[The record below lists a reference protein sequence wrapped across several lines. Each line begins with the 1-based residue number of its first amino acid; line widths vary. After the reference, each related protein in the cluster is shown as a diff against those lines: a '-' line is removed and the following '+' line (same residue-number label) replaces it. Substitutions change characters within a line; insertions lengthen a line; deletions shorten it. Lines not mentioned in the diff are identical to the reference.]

1 MKQQGVRLLTLLSV
15 VVMLASLMFS
25 LPITASAD
33 KIADKKDELAELKEQ
48 QQKLEKEIDALGDS
62 IDDQK
67 KKVQN
72 LLNQVENME
81 KQVDAYR
88 KRIETLDKEIAEQ
101 EKRIETLSGE
111 IEEKQDELDAM
122 MENLKKRLRAIA
134 MTGNYSTLQILM
146 DSESYEDFLIKN
158 KIVESIAAHDKKL
171 MDKAE
176 QEKAA
181 IELKKKEVEDEKAET
196 EAEKIETEAM
206 KAELDA
212 NYAKLDSLYTKAR
225 TERDN
230 LEKKL
235 NTYEAR
241 LKNIKAAEAKLDKE
255 IEALLA
261 ATQATGKYNGTMYW
275 PVPGVYRISS
285 HFGYRPSMGD
295 THGGTD
301 IAAPGCLGKNIVAA
315 ADGTVLKVQSMHYS
329 YGNFVMIDHGLDSAG
344 RRIVTLYA
352 HMRYTPSVKV
362 GQTVVGGSTVLG
374 QVGNTGNS
382 FGAHL
387 HFEVRV
393 DNVRVDAVK
402 NGYIKQP

>member
-1 MKQQGVRLLTLLSV
+1 MKTRGFRLLTLLSV
-15 VVMLASLMFS
+15 VVMLTSLMFS
-25 LPITASAD
+25 LPVNIAAD
-33 KIADKKDELAELKEQ
+33 EISDKKDELAELKQ
-48 QQKLEKEIDALGDS
+48 QQKDLEKEINALGDS

-67 KKVQN
+67 KKVLN
-72 LLNQVENME
+72 LQNQVANME

-88 KRIETLDKEIAEQ
+88 KEIEGLDKQIAEQ
-101 EKRIETLSGE
+101 EARIETLSGE
-111 IEEKQDELDAM
+111 IAAKEDELDAM
-122 MENLKKRLRAIA
+122 MEKLKKRLRAIE
-134 MTGNYSTLQILM
+134 MTGNYSSLQLLM
-146 DSESYEDFLIKN
+146 DSDNYEDFLLKS
-158 KIVESIAAHDKKL
+158 KIVESVAAHDKKL

-176 QEKAA
+176 QEKAD
-181 IELKKKEVEDEKAET
+181 IEQKKKEVEAEKAET
-196 EAEKIETEAM
+196 EAEKAEAETM

-212 NYAKLDSLYTKAR
+212 NYEKLDELYTSAR
-225 TERDN
+225 RERDN

-241 LKNIKAAEAKLDKE
+241 LKKIKDAEKKLDQE
-255 IEALLA
+255 IEKLLA
-261 ATQATGKYNGTMYW
+261 ATQPTGKYNGTMHW
-275 PVPGVYRISS
+275 PVPGIYRISS

-301 IAAPGCLGKNIVAA
+301 IAAAGCLGKPIVAA
-315 ADGTVLKVQSMHYS
+315 ADGTVIKVQNMHYS

-352 HMRYTPSVKV
+352 HMRYSPSVKV
-362 GQTVVGGSTVLG
+362 GQTVVGGQTVLG

-393 DNVRVDAVK
+393 NNVRVDAVK

>member
-1 MKQQGVRLLTLLSV
+1 MKKHGLRLITLLTLV
-15 VVMLASLMFS
+15 TMMTSLMFS
-25 LPITASAD
+25 LPINVAAD
-33 KIADKKDELAELKEQ
+33 QITDKKNELADLKEQ
-48 QQKLEKEIDALGDS
+48 QKELEAEIDELGDS

-72 LLNQVENME
+72 LQNQVSNME

-88 KRIETLDKEIAEQ
+88 KEIERLDAEIAEQ
-101 EKRIETLSGE
+101 EANIAALSVE
-111 IEEKQDELDAM
+111 IEQKQAELDAM
-122 MENLKKRLRAIA
+122 MAKLKKRLRAIE
-134 MTGNYSTLQILM
+134 MTGNYSSLQLLM
-146 DSESYEDFLIKN
+146 DSDNYEDFLLKN
-158 KIVESIAAHDKKL
+158 KIVEAVAAHDKAL

-176 QEKAA
+176 AEKAS
-181 IELKKKEVEDEKAET
+181 IQQKKKEVEAEKAET
-196 EAEKIETEAM
+196 EKEKAQTLEM

-225 TERDN
+225 NERDS
-230 LEKKL
+230 LEKQM
-235 NTYEAR
+235 NTYEKR
-241 LKNIKAAEAKLDKE
+241 LKKIKEAEDKLDKE
-255 IEALLA
+255 IEKLLA
-261 ATQATGKYNGTMYW
+261 ATTATGSYNGTMHW

-285 HFGYRPSMGD
+285 HFGYRSSMGD
-295 THGGTD
+295 YHGGTD
-301 IAAPGCLGKNIVAA
+301 IAKPGCLGSSIVAA
-315 ADGTVLKVQSMHYS
+315 ADGTVIKVQNMHYS

-352 HMRYTPSVKV
+352 HMRYSPSVKV
-362 GQTVVGGSTVLG
+362 GQTVVGGMTVLG

-382 FGAHL
+382 YGAHL

>member
-1 MKQQGVRLLTLLSV
+1 MKKKWYRCLALLSV
-15 VVMLASLMFS
+15 VVTLTSLMLS
-25 LPITASAD
+25 MPMTASAD
-33 KIADKKDELAELKEQ
+33 QVTDKRNELAELKEQ
-48 QQKLEKEIDALGDS
+48 QKDLEKEIDALGDS

-72 LLNQVENME
+72 LQNQVANLE

-88 KRIETLDKEIAEQ
+88 KAINDLDKEIAEQ
-101 EKRIETLSGE
+101 EAHIQSLDEE
-111 IEEKQDELDAM
+111 IDAKQTELDEM
-122 MENLKKRLRAIA
+122 LELLKKRLRAIE
-134 MTGNYSTLQILM
+134 MTGNYSSLQLLM
-146 DSESYEDFLIKN
+146 DADNYEDFLLKS
-158 KIVESIAAHDKKL
+158 KIVESVASHDKQL

-176 QEKAA
+176 QEKAE
-181 IELKKKEVEDEKAET
+181 IEQKKAEVEKEKAET
-196 EAEKIETEAM
+196 EAEKAEMESM

-212 NYAKLDSLYTKAR
+212 NYEKLDTLYAKAR
-225 TERDN
+225 NERDA
-230 LEKKL
+230 LEKQM
-235 NTYEAR
+235 NTYESR
-241 LKNIKAAEAKLDKE
+241 LKKIKDAEAKLDKE
-255 IEALLA
+255 IEQLLA
-261 ATQATGKYNGTMYW
+261 ATTATGSYNGTMHW

-285 HFGYRPSMGD
+285 SFGYRPSMGD

-301 IAAPGCLGKNIVAA
+301 IAAAGCLGKNIVAA
-315 ADGTVLKVQSMHYS
+315 ADGTVIKVQSMHYS

-362 GQTVVGGSTVLG
+362 GQTVVGGQTVLG

-382 FGAHL
+382 YGAHL

>member
-1 MKQQGVRLLTLLSV
+1 MKKRGFRLLTLLSV
-15 VVMLASLMFS
+15 VVMLTSLMFS
-25 LPITASAD
+25 LPIQTAAD
-33 KIADKKDELAELKEQ
+33 EISNKKNELAELKEQ
-48 QQKLEKEIDALGDS
+48 QKELEKEIDALGDS

-72 LLNQVENME
+72 LLNQVTNME
-81 KQVDAYR
+81 KQVDACR
-88 KRIETLDKEIAEQ
+88 REIETLDKEIAEQ
-101 EKRIETLSGE
+101 EAHIETLNGE
-111 IEEKQDELDAM
+111 IEAKEAELDAM
-122 MENLKKRLRAIA
+122 MEKLKKRLRAIE
-134 MTGNYSTLQILM
+134 MTGNYSSLQLLM
-146 DSESYEDFLIKN
+146 DSDNYEDFLLKN
-158 KIVESIAAHDKKL
+158 KIVEAVAAHDKKL

-181 IELKKKEVEDEKAET
+181 IEQKKQEVEAEKAET
-196 EAEKIETEAM
+196 EAEKAELETI

-212 NYAKLDSLYTKAR
+212 NYEKLDGLYTKAR
-225 TERDN
+225 KERDN
-230 LEKKL
+230 LEKQL

-241 LKNIKAAEAKLDKE
+241 LKKIKDAEDKLDKE
-255 IEALLA
+255 IEKLLA

-301 IAAPGCLGKNIVAA
+301 IAAPGCLGKPIVAA
-315 ADGTVLKVQSMHYS
+315 ADGTVIKVQSMHYS

-362 GQTVVGGSTVLG
+362 GQTVIGGQTQLG
-374 QVGNTGNS
+374 VVGNTGNS

-393 DNVRVDAVK
+393 NNVRVDAVK